1 MLKTKGLWNQPSGNC
16 VFDAYKLLILHAQFQ
31 LLIRIWIDVKPNE
44 TSDGA
49 EAQAKFSKVDDLLKS
64 YKYQKE
70 GLERG
75 YRWKVN
81 DAGLEDVEAHARGI
95 HSTLSRFLNENE
107 FLVSLGEKS
116 A

>member
-1 MLKTKGLWNQPSGNC
+1 MN
-16 VFDAYKLLILHAQFQ
+16 
-31 LLIRIWIDVKPNE
+31 RIWIDVKPNE
-44 TSDGA
+44 TSDSP
-49 EAQAKFSKVDDLLKS
+49 EAKVKSSKVDDLLKL

-81 DAGLEDVEAHARGI
+81 DEGLEDVEAHARGI
-95 HSTLSRFLNENE
+95 RNNLSRFLNENE

-116 A
+116 S